1 MHNILISIQ
10 CHWKYAH
17 LSLLDLRNLRLQGRA
32 FFKPERQ
39 KDISQSILICSF
51 VSLRFAIR
59 FDRSIKGVMIMYA
72 KLIRGMKMK
81 TADHGVTAPLIPWP
95 GRLRPWFL
103 VCSPS
108 TGGRKWSEYEVKVPS
123 LPRPCLRGGEGEP
136 GVSNDLCISPKTSG
150 PTWRRQAVQLKSLK
164 MAF

>member
-1 MHNILISIQ
+1 M
-10 CHWKYAH
+10 
-17 LSLLDLRNLRLQGRA
+17 SLKICPPFLTRLKKSSATRA

-39 KDISQSILICSF
+39 KDVSQSILICSF
-51 VSLRFAIR
+51 VSLRFTIR
-59 FDRSIKGVMIMYA
+59 FDRSIKGVMITYA
-72 KLIRGMKMK
+72 KLLCGMKMK
-81 TADHGVTAPLIPWP
+81 TADHGVTAPLIPRP

-103 VCSPS
+103 VCSLSPGDENGVNMKWKS
-108 TGGRKWSEYEVKVPS
+108 PQYPGHAWGGA
-123 LPRPCLRGGEGEP
+123 P

>member
-51 VSLRFAIR
+51 VSLCFAIR

-72 KLIRGMKMK
+72 KLLRGMKMK
-81 TADHGVTAPLIPWP
+81 TADHGVTAPLIPRP

-123 LPRPCLRGGEGEP
+123 LPRPCLRGGGGNRGFQMTCALVPRPLAPLEQGK
-136 GVSNDLCISPKTSG
+136 LCN
-150 PTWRRQAVQLKSLK
+150 WNH
-164 MAF
+164 